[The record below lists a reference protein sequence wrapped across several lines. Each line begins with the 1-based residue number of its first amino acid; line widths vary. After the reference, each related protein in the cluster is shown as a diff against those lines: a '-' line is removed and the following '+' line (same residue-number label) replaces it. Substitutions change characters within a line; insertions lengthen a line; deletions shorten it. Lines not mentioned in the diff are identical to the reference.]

1 MKEVASLSLS
11 LFSAREKGKLF
22 LVAGAQ
28 IALGFLDLA
37 GVILL
42 GLLGSLS
49 VSGVQ
54 SAPASGRVVE
64 ILSRL
69 GLENYPL
76 QTQVAFLGIAA
87 TGLLALKTLIS
98 LMATKK
104 TLQFLSR
111 KSAEVSIFLL
121 GKVLQKSLL
130 EIQKNSS
137 QETLYAVTLGVSAI
151 TTGIVGTMITLL
163 ADFSLLVILFSG
175 LLIVDVKSAIFSLVF
190 FASISAVLYK
200 LMNVKVKQLSIESRE
215 TSIKVNEQILE
226 VMRSYRE
233 SVVRNRRDYYLNQ
246 ISETRYKFANVEAEL
261 GFFPNISKYVI
272 DLALVFGALSIAALQ
287 FLFTDAKQAV
297 GSILIF
303 LVAGLRIGPA
313 VLRIQQQ
320 LIQLKNGSGNAATS
334 LELISEYSPEEYL
347 TSPEGQVVSP
357 IDLSEFSP
365 ALRLEN
371 VTFSYPG
378 SNVEAIKNFSLTV
391 MPGQSVAIVGP
402 SGAGKTTLVDL
413 ILGIFPPTSGTI
425 QLSNDDPIS
434 TFKKFPGSVSY
445 VPQEI
450 FISNGTIRENVA
462 LGYPDG
468 TYSDDQIWIALDR
481 AQLSTFV
488 KSLPGL
494 LDSKVGENGSSL
506 SGGQR
511 QRLGI
516 ARALFTNPKF
526 LVLDEATSAL
536 DGEAEKLVSEAVQSL
551 KGEVTVVLI
560 AHRLSTVRSSD
571 VVLYL
576 NNGELQAIG
585 TFDEVKREVPG
596 FNHQAELMGL

>member
-1 MKEVASLSLS
+1 
-11 LFSAREKGKLF
+11 
-22 LVAGAQ
+22 
-28 IALGFLDLA
+28 
-37 GVILL
+37 
-42 GLLGSLS
+42 
-49 VSGVQ
+49 
-54 SAPASGRVVE
+54 
-64 ILSRL
+64 
-69 GLENYPL
+69 
-76 QTQVAFLGIAA
+76 
-87 TGLLALKTLIS
+87 
-98 LMATKK
+98 
-104 TLQFLSR
+104 
-111 KSAEVSIFLL
+111 
-121 GKVLQKSLL
+121 
-130 EIQKNSS
+130 
-137 QETLYAVTLGVSAI
+137 
-151 TTGIVGTMITLL
+151 
-163 ADFSLLVILFSG
+163 
-175 LLIVDVKSAIFSLVF
+175 
-190 FASISAVLYK
+190 
-200 LMNVKVKQLSIESRE
+200 MNVKVKQLSIDSRE

-226 VMRSYRE
+226 VMKSYRE
-233 SVVRNRRDYYLNQ
+233 SVVRNRREYYLSR
-246 ISETRYKFANVEAEL
+246 ISETRHKFANVEAEL

-287 FLFTDAKQAV
+287 FLFTDAKHAV

-303 LVAGLRIGPA
+303 LVAGMRIGPA

-334 LELISEYSPEEYL
+334 LELISEYSPREYL
-347 TSPEGQVVSP
+347 TSPEEQVASP
-357 IDLSEFSP
+357 MLPSEFSP

-371 VTFSYPG
+371 VSFSYPG
-378 SNVEAIKNFSLTV
+378 SNVEAIKNFSLSV
-391 MPGQSVAIVGP
+391 MPGQSGAIVGP

-434 TFKKFPGSVSY
+434 TFKKFSGNVSY

-468 TYSDDQIWIALDR
+468 MYSDDQIWTALDR

-536 DGEAEKLVSEAVQSL
+536 DSDAEKLVSEAIQSL

-560 AHRLSTVRSSD
+560 AHRLSTVRNSD
-571 VVLYL
+571 VVVYL
-576 NNGELQAIG
+576 NHGEVEAIG
-585 TFDEVKREVPG
+585 TFEEVKSKVPG
-596 FNHQAELMGL
+596 FNHQADLMGL